1 MLESIECHF
10 RWSGQIKVVNLFIDN
25 SIFRLHKIKS
35 YWDRKSFHTTL
46 LLPFSFLFGLFFIIR
61 KLLYEKKIVRAEKV
75 DLPVIVVGNIT
86 VGGTG
91 KTSTVIW
98 LANYLKRKGLKVGIL
113 CSGYGGNN
121 NKYPTQIT
129 SASNPY
135 QVGDEAVHIFKRTE
149 CLVVSCKH
157 RIKSA
162 RFLKQNF
169 ALDALIC
176 DDGLQHYKLMRDI
189 EIHVVHGVKRFGN
202 EYFLPAGPLREPIKR
217 IKDIDLRI
225 AKGASKS
232 DEYELTYKP
241 NYLYALGAPSKTQPI
256 TFFKERKVL
265 AVAGIANPEEFFEI
279 LESKGLHTVRKSFPD
294 HHRFRSEDFS
304 GYESLPILMTEKDA
318 VKCKGIVGYDFWSIS
333 LEYCL
338 PKAFGDAVL
347 KKLEHFDY
355 G

>member
-1 MLESIECHF
+1 MAREL
-10 RWSGQIKVVNLFIDN
+10 
-25 SIFRLHKIKS
+25 
-35 YWDRKSFHTTL
+35 
-46 LLPFSFLFGLFFIIR
+46 
-61 KLLYEKKIVRAEKV
+61 
-75 DLPVIVVGNIT
+75 
-86 VGGTG
+86 
-91 KTSTVIW
+91 
-98 LANYLKRKGLKVGIL
+98 LKRKGLRVGVI

-121 NKYPTQIT
+121 SKYPTQLHRLAT
-129 SASNPY
+129 LTKL
-135 QVGDEAVHIFKRTE
+135 VMRLFIFLKE
-149 CLVVSCKH
+149 LNALVVSCKH

-241 NYLYALGAPSKTQPI
+241 NYLYALGAPSKTHPI
-256 TFFKERKVL
+256 TFFKDRKVL
-265 AVAGIANPEEFFEI
+265 AVAGITNPEEFFEI

-294 HHRFRSEDFS
+294 H
-304 GYESLPILMTEKDA
+304 L
-318 VKCKGIVGYDFWSIS
+318 
-333 LEYCL
+333 
-338 PKAFGDAVL
+338 
-347 KKLEHFDY
+347 
-355 G
+355 

>member
-1 MLESIECHF
+1 ME
-10 RWSGQIKVVNLFIDN
+10 
-25 SIFRLHKIKS
+25 
-35 YWDRKSFHTTL
+35 Y
-46 LLPFSFLFGLFFIIR
+46 
-61 KLLYEKKIVRAEKV
+61 YVRV
-75 DLPVIVVGNIT
+75 T
-86 VGGTG
+86 
-91 KTSTVIW
+91 
-98 LANYLKRKGLKVGIL
+98 
-113 CSGYGGNN
+113 GGNN

-135 QVGDEAVHIFKRTE
+135 QVGDEAVHIFRRTE
-149 CLVVSCKH
+149 CVVVTCKH
-157 RIKSA
+157 RVKSA

-169 ALDALIC
+169 ALDVLIC

-189 EIHVVHGVKRFGN
+189 EIHVVNGAKRFEN

-225 AKGASKS
+225 AKGTSKN

-241 NYLYALGAPSKTQPI
+241 NYLYALRAPSKFQPI
-256 TFFKERKVL
+256 TFFKDRKVL

-279 LESKGLHTVRKSFPD
+279 LESKGLQTVRKSFPD

-318 VKCKGIVGYDFWSIS
+318 VKCEGIVGYDFWSIS

-347 KKLEHFDY
+347 KKLGILTMDKRLLEILVCPVTKEN
-355 G
+355 